1 MKAHRAQL
9 KALKKQLEPKA
20 PAVLPSAHAPV
31 PEPDFAALHADVRPL
46 KDSKRAYPARPA
58 PPHWPRRA
66 GSEPGSG
73 ALPDAAIVQQMSGW
87 FDRGDEPDTHLA
99 SGVARA
105 TLKRLVAG
113 HFPVVATLDL
123 HGMDRYAAHGAL
135 ALFLHRARSRGACVR
150 VVHGMGY
157 GSRGEPVLPRMVR
170 RWLACHPHVLAFT
183 PAPAASGGQG
193 ALLVLLRRAAPP
205 STDYA

>member
-1 MKAHRAQL
+1 M
-9 KALKKQLEPKA
+9 
-20 PAVLPSAHAPV
+20 

-46 KDSKRAYPARPA
+46 KDSQRAYPARPA

-66 GSEPGSG
+66 GTEPSSG

-87 FDRGDEPDTHLA
+87 LDRGDEPDTHLA